1 MTRGGS
7 RFLEG
12 RRVRQEQGKER
23 GPERRLI
30 VDSKYEYMVVKI
42 IDQMLSTEIK
52 GEGSPGTARRRDL
65 ESG

>member
-1 MTRGGS
+1 M
-7 RFLEG
+7 
-12 RRVRQEQGKER
+12 RQEQGKER